1 MTLAFITLSFFDVL
15 DILLVAFLLYQVYLL
30 IRGTVAINIFVGLFL
45 FYLMWLF
52 VKAINMELLSTIL
65 GQFIG
70 VGVIALI
77 IVFQQEV
84 RKFLLHLGS
93 RYNFSQKFSFDKWFF
108 VDEKKTDNEDVD
120 AIIEACVS
128 MAKSKTGALIVI
140 TKRTDL
146 YSFAETGQII
156 KARVSSSLLESIFY
170 KNSPLHDGALIL
182 DNNSILAARCILPV
196 SDNTNIP
203 GSLGLR
209 HRSAIG
215 ISQMTDAHVITVSE
229 ETGNI
234 SYVMGGKI
242 KVRISPDELR
252 RFLNGDYSSFVS

>member
-1 MTLAFITLSFFDVL
+1 MILAFITLSFFDIL
-15 DILLVAFLLYQVYLL
+15 DILLVAFLLYQIYML

-45 FYLMWLF
+45 FYLMWLI
-52 VKAINMELLSTIL
+52 VKALNMELLSSIL

-70 VGVIALI
+70 VGVIALL

-93 RYNFSQKFSFDKWFF
+93 RYNISQKFSIEKLLYT
-108 VDEKKTDNEDVD
+108 DEKSVKDKEID
-120 AIIEACVS
+120 AVIESCKHMS
-128 MAKSKTGALIVI
+128 KSRTGALIVI
-140 TKRTDL
+140 TKRTNL
-146 YSFAETGQII
+146 YSFADTGQIL
-156 KARVSSSLLESIFY
+156 KARISSSLIETIFF

-182 DNNSILAARCILPV
+182 DNNRILAARCILPV
-196 SDNTNIP
+196 SDNPNIP

-209 HRSAIG
+209 HRAAIG
-215 ISQMTDAHVITVSE
+215 ISQMTDSHVIVVSE

-242 KVRISPDELR
+242 KVKISSNELR
-252 RFLNGDYSSFVS
+252 SFLNADFSSFIS

>member
-15 DILLVAFLLYQVYLL
+15 DILLVAFLLYQVYML

-45 FYLMWLF
+45 FYLIWLI
-52 VKAINMELLSTIL
+52 VKALNMELLSSIL

-70 VGVIALI
+70 IGVIALL

-93 RYNFSQKFSFDKWFF
+93 RYNFSQKFSLEKWLYA
-108 VDEKKTDNEDVD
+108 DEKSIKDKEIN
-120 AIIEACVS
+120 AIIESCDS

-146 YSFAETGQII
+146 YSFAETGQIL
-156 KARVSSSLLESIFY
+156 KARISSSLLESIFF

-182 DNNSILAARCILPV
+182 DNNRILAARCILPV
-196 SDNTNIP
+196 SDNPNIP

-209 HRSAIG
+209 HRAAIG
-215 ISQMTDAHVITVSE
+215 ISQMTDAHVIIVSE
-229 ETGNI
+229 ETGNT
-234 SYVMGGKI
+234 SYVMGGNI
-242 KVRISPDELR
+242 KVRISTDELR
-252 RFLNGDYSSFVS
+252 RFLNADYSSFVF

>member
-1 MTLAFITLSFFDVL
+1 MLLAFITLSFFDVL
-15 DILLVAFLLYQVYLL
+15 DILLVAFLLYQVYML

-45 FYLMWLF
+45 FYLMWLI
-52 VKAINMELLSTIL
+52 VKALNMELLSSIL

-70 VGVIALI
+70 VGVIALL

-93 RYNFSQKFSFDKWFF
+93 RYNISQKFSIEKWFYT
-108 VDEKKTDNEDVD
+108 DEKSVKDKEID
-120 AIIEACVS
+120 AIIESCEHMS
-128 MAKSKTGALIVI
+128 KSRTGALIVI
-140 TKRTDL
+140 TKRTNL
-146 YSFAETGQII
+146 YSFADTGQIL
-156 KARVSSSLLESIFY
+156 KARISSSLLETVFF

-182 DNNSILAARCILPV
+182 DNNRILAARCILPV
-196 SDNTNIP
+196 SDNPNIP

-209 HRSAIG
+209 HRAAIG
-215 ISQMTDAHVITVSE
+215 ISQMTDSHVIVVSE

-242 KVRISPDELR
+242 KVKISSNELR
-252 RFLNGDYSSFVS
+252 SFLNADFSSFVS